1 MPASALEQYKATT
14 PWSDFG
20 TIVALTDE
28 DAIAE
33 VKSEELIVNNGEE
46 WYDLSGRKI
55 VNGKLSSGQLPRGI
69 NIIRY
74 SDGTSKKVL
83 VK

>member
-1 MPASALEQYKATT
+1 MPAASVEKYQTT
-14 PWSDFG
+14 WPWSDFG

-28 DAIAE
+28 DAIEE
-33 VKSEELIVNNGEE
+33 VKASKATAEMAR
-46 WYDLSGRKI
+46 YDLQGRQIAQPQK
-55 VNGKLSSGQLPRGI
+55 GI